1 MTLNDKFRIIE
12 NHINKDDKKQLY
24 DRVENYFENYLN
36 SDIKILIPDY
46 INQIIWFEGIN
57 LENFTINIDS
67 HIKNY
72 LISRRNN
79 MRSFIKKDNFDLNS
93 LNKFIKNFI
102 SKLEYLNSI
111 IKSSE
116 NKVIKEGIKQLTNLI
131 ISDSF
136 ILIFIEE
143 EIITFNITVQFDI
156 ETLLLLT
163 KNLSKYDNQESYQK
177 MLKIMSNI
185 FKKQALNIKEF
196 PLPENIKRIQKLNQT
211 LIFINTIKKYFKFI
225 NEDINSFSSPIYY
238 LVIEYLNDIIKN
250 NSLNEIE
257 FVFEKTWFDIKKTIM
272 NNNFDEKEET
282 IKNISNEIISL
293 VNKTLILNDV
303 NKTFQLIN
311 IIKFTDEL
319 IGNQTNKE
327 VINQKIANTM
337 SSEELQESI
346 HHSIND
352 LITQGK
358 EKDVLKLLK
367 FVSNVK
373 EKDVFISKYNQY
385 LIKRLMTNISDVS
398 SSCNIKNKANFFEYL
413 QIEKKILDYLK
424 SKFGDKLVYKI
435 NKMILDTEFSYEDNF
450 HFNKLIIK
458 DFENLMTVITTSYN
472 NWDVNQNEGIITN
485 SVVESIKDTVMGK
498 HMKLYQK
505 YYELRYENK
514 RIINWF
520 PHFGEVNISYLDS
533 DIKMLPIQFMV
544 LEMFNDKD
552 KISLEVVSKAMFF
565 TNYTSKFTNDIIG
578 SLVSGGLLK
587 IHNDQ
592 IELMANKNI
601 KNDLIEIF
609 FTHSDYA
616 AVWEQNRN
624 NELMHTRQ
632 EISNSNI
639 NHILK
644 QTPKT
649 KQELYDIVKQSVK
662 VFELDQST
670 FDKSIEYMISMDY
683 IKLEDQNYVKIHY

>member
-1 MTLNDKFRIIE
+1 
-12 NHINKDDKKQLY
+12 
-24 DRVENYFENYLN
+24 
-36 SDIKILIPDY
+36 
-46 INQIIWFEGIN
+46 
-57 LENFTINIDS
+57 
-67 HIKNY
+67 
-72 LISRRNN
+72 
-79 MRSFIKKDNFDLNS
+79 
-93 LNKFIKNFI
+93 
-102 SKLEYLNSI
+102 
-111 IKSSE
+111 
-116 NKVIKEGIKQLTNLI
+116 
-131 ISDSF
+131 
-136 ILIFIEE
+136 
-143 EIITFNITVQFDI
+143 
-156 ETLLLLT
+156 
-163 KNLSKYDNQESYQK
+163 
-177 MLKIMSNI
+177 
-185 FKKQALNIKEF
+185 
-196 PLPENIKRIQKLNQT
+196 
-211 LIFINTIKKYFKFI
+211 
-225 NEDINSFSSPIYY
+225 
-238 LVIEYLNDIIKN
+238 
-250 NSLNEIE
+250 
-257 FVFEKTWFDIKKTIM
+257 
-272 NNNFDEKEET
+272 
-282 IKNISNEIISL
+282 
-293 VNKTLILNDV
+293 
-303 NKTFQLIN
+303 
-311 IIKFTDEL
+311 
-319 IGNQTNKE
+319 
-327 VINQKIANTM
+327 
-337 SSEELQESI
+337 
-346 HHSIND
+346 
-352 LITQGK
+352 
-358 EKDVLKLLK
+358 
-367 FVSNVK
+367 
-373 EKDVFISKYNQY
+373 
-385 LIKRLMTNISDVS
+385 
-398 SSCNIKNKANFFEYL
+398 
-413 QIEKKILDYLK
+413 
-424 SKFGDKLVYKI
+424 
-435 NKMILDTEFSYEDNF
+435 MILDTEFSYEDNLN
-450 HFNKLIIK
+450 FNKLIIK

-485 SVVESIKDTVMGK
+485 SVVESIKNTVMGK

-520 PHFGEVNISYLDS
+520 PHFGEVNISYLNS

-683 IKLEDQNYVKIHY
+683 IKLEDQNYVKIYY